1 MAKLTNVTKPISLS
15 QIKREWYEV
24 DVSDKILGRIAP
36 KIAFLLQGKHKV
48 YYVPH
53 LDCGDYVVVINA
65 SKVKLS
71 GKKAQ
76 TKVYTKYSG
85 YPGGLK
91 KVTFDQLKSKN
102 ASIVIKHAVAGMLP
116 KNKLKTTVN
125 Q

>member
-1 MAKLTNVTKPISLS
+1 
-15 QIKREWYEV
+15 
-24 DVSDKILGRIAP
+24 
-36 KIAFLLQGKHKV
+36 
-48 YYVPH
+48 
-53 LDCGDYVVVINA
+53 VVVINA

-116 KNKLKTTVN
+116 KNKLKNNYLKRLYVFN
-125 Q
+125 EEAHPYKDKVKLVKL